1 VAARAGFEPVT
12 LWTQGTEPM
21 PEPSLPTI
29 SHLFLLWSG
38 AKVYRQTRW
47 GGAMAGFYPGS
58 ATAYACIRVIDYEN
72 NRDNNAS
79 S

>member
-1 VAARAGFEPVT
+1 MAARAGFEPVT

-21 PEPSLPTI
+21 PEPPLPQ
-29 SHLFLLWSG
+29 SHIYFFFGVGPKSI
-38 AKVYRQTRW
+38 AKRD

>member
-1 VAARAGFEPVT
+1 MAARAGFDPVT

-38 AKVYRQTRW
+38 AKVYRQTGW
-47 GGAMAGFYPGS
+47 GGPWPDSTLDPPLPMH
-58 ATAYACIRVIDYEN
+58 AYV
-72 NRDNNAS
+72 
-79 S
+79 